1 MKFKGLFARLS
12 GLLFPPVCRMCNER
26 QTVFAPRMPGVLC
39 PDCMNRW
46 NEELAETCPACGKV
60 HAQCCCIP
68 VVLHDAG
75 CDAFVH
81 LSAYRAHRKTAA
93 GALILRC
100 KDNNDRD
107 VFRFLAKE
115 LSLPIRAFGYDNDVD
130 MITYVPRRRAAV
142 QATGHD
148 HAKQLAS
155 ALAHEL
161 KLPVQTELR
170 RKVLTKQ
177 QKQLNAAEREKNA
190 AHSFELASAADV
202 SGKTVLLVDDVC
214 TTGSSLAACVAL
226 LKDAGA
232 ARVICAV
239 VAKTEH
245 K

>member
-1 MKFKGLFARLS
+1 MAKVGGARGIFARIKKWIS
-12 GLLFPPVCRMCNER
+12 GLN
-26 QTVFAPRMPGVLC
+26 
-39 PDCMNRW
+39 
-46 NEELAETCPACGKV
+46 
-60 HAQCCCIP
+60 
-68 VVLHDAG
+68 
-75 CDAFVH
+75 
-81 LSAYRAHRKTAA
+81 
-93 GALILRC
+93 LRRNVGI
-100 KDNNDRD
+100 D
-107 VFRFLAKE
+107 
-115 LSLPIRAFGYDNDVD
+115 
-130 MITYVPRRRAAV
+130 
-142 QATGHD
+142 
-148 HAKQLAS
+148 
-155 ALAHEL
+155 EL

-214 TTGSSLAACVAL
+214 TTGSSLAACVAW

>member
-1 MKFKGLFARLS
+1 MSMGLFRWL
-12 GLLFPPVCRMCNER
+12 GRLLFPPVCRMCNER
-26 QTVFAPRMPGVLC
+26 QSIFAPRLPGVLC

-46 NEELAETCPACGKV
+46 CAELAETCPTCGEI
-60 HAQCCCIP
+60 HSQCRCVP
-68 VVLHDAG
+68 MALRQSG
-75 CDAFVH
+75 CDAFLH
-81 LSAYRAHRKTAA
+81 LAAYRPQRKTAA

-115 LSLPIRAFGYDNDVD
+115 LSDPIMAQGYALEIDVV
-130 MITYVPRRRAAV
+130 TFVPRRRAAV

-148 HAKQLAS
+148 HAKQLAI

-161 KLPVQTELR
+161 KRPLQSAIR
-170 RKVLTKQ
+170 RRILTHQ
-177 QKQLNAAEREKNA
+177 QKQLSAAEREKNA
-190 AHSFELASAADV
+190 ANSFELSPSADV
-202 SGKTVLLVDDVC
+202 KGKTVLLVDDVC
-214 TTGSSLAACVAL
+214 TTGSSLAACAAI